1 MKLKLIGVLFL
12 ICGYSAVFAGKTVEL
27 QAKYRAV
34 LFTPGGELPFELEL
48 KIDSIGKG
56 IFTVMNGEE
65 HISNTFKYNPNDSF
79 DLAFP
84 VFDTYMRVVFKDKKL
99 ESMDGLWYDRSRT
112 GNYYLKFHAELY
124 DKFRFIKTPLSPL
137 ENITGKY
144 ATTFSDESSKDETVG
159 IFKQEG
165 SHLSAT
171 FLTTTGDYRFLEGEV
186 SADSFYLSAFD
197 GSHAFLFKGKIQDDK
212 TLTGNWWSG
221 KHYSASFIAQ
231 RNENANLPDPKSLTY
246 IKDSNSKFE
255 FAFADENGKMVSL
268 NDEQFKNKVII
279 VLITGTWCPN
289 CMDETSYMS
298 EVEEKY
304 KDADLEI
311 IALSFE
317 RKPDAQTFKSNIE
330 KERLFF
336 GIDYT
341 ILNAGLP
348 KDATSVLPML
358 NKVMGFP
365 TTIILNKQHEVV
377 EIYTGF
383 SGPATGEIFV
393 EFRKNFEELIDKLL
407 N

>member
-1 MKLKLIGVLFL
+1 M
-12 ICGYSAVFAGKTVEL
+12 
-27 QAKYRAV
+27 
-34 LFTPGGELPFELEL
+34 
-48 KIDSIGKG
+48 
-56 IFTVMNGEE
+56 
-65 HISNTFKYNPNDSF
+65 
-79 DLAFP
+79 
-84 VFDTYMRVVFKDKKL
+84 
-99 ESMDGLWYDRSRT
+99 
-112 GNYYLKFHAELY
+112 
-124 DKFRFIKTPLSPL
+124 
-137 ENITGKY
+137 
-144 ATTFSDESSKDETVG
+144 
-159 IFKQEG
+159 
-165 SHLSAT
+165 
-171 FLTTTGDYRFLEGEV
+171 
-186 SADSFYLSAFD
+186 
-197 GSHAFLFKGKIQDDK
+197 
-212 TLTGNWWSG
+212 
-221 KHYSASFIAQ
+221 
-231 RNENANLPDPKSLTY
+231 PDPKSLTY
-246 IKDSNSKFE
+246 IKDGNSKFE
-255 FAFADENGKMVSL
+255 FAFPDENGKMVSL

-304 KDADLEI
+304 KGADLEI

-317 RKPDAQTFKSNIE
+317 RKPDAQTFRSNIE
-330 KERLFF
+330 KERLYF

-365 TTIILNKQHEVV
+365 TTIILNKQHEEV